1 MEKKDLFLLLLGFC
15 GWGWGVIQFIINR
28 RNQKRDKLSD
38 RRYEAYSAYMKKYD
52 ELMNGVRTDPN
63 MIFGFTSEFVQ
74 TALTGD
80 PEQVNNALVKMNEK
94 IIDFVRKAS
103 EPLMILNQELNALLI
118 VCSDNLIGKLE
129 ELKQLTTDFNN
140 EMRNA
145 LQLASPIDPNS
156 IAQQFSDL
164 GHNIRWQR
172 FNSLNDEIIHQMR
185 QELGIK

>member
-1 MEKKDLFLLLLGFC
+1 
-15 GWGWGVIQFIINR
+15 
-28 RNQKRDKLSD
+28 
-38 RRYEAYSAYMKKYD
+38 
-52 ELMNGVRTDPN
+52 
-63 MIFGFTSEFVQ
+63 
-74 TALTGD
+74 
-80 PEQVNNALVKMNEK
+80 
-94 IIDFVRKAS
+94 
-103 EPLMILNQELNALLI
+103 MILNQELNALLI